1 MKAEASDK
9 NSLTLKLFGV
19 KYLVGGATAEVSA
32 TAFRG
37 RPLRLGG
44 SGGAGGSWRGG
55 RPLCLGGSGGTGGGW
70 RQGLPQRGGS
80 TGASSSAVKAGLRH
94 WTETTSTLLP
104 TWSWKVLGERD
115 KTL

>member
-1 MKAEASDK
+1 MKV
-9 NSLTLKLFGV
+9 TLLFF
-19 KYLVGGATAEVSA
+19 GGATAEASA

-44 SGGAGGSWRGG
+44 SGGTGGGWRGG
-55 RPLCLGGSGGTGGGW
+55 RPLRLGGSGGTGGCW
-70 RQGLPQRGGS
+70 RGGLPRRGGS
-80 TGASSSAVKAGLRH
+80 TGASSSAVKAGLRR

-104 TWSWKVLGERD
+104 TWSWKVLRERD

>member
-1 MKAEASDK
+1 M
-9 NSLTLKLFGV
+9 
-19 KYLVGGATAEVSA
+19 AEVSA
-32 TAFRG
+32 TAFCG

-44 SGGAGGSWRGG
+44 SGGAGGGWRGG
-55 RPLCLGGSGGTGGGW
+55 RPFRLGGSGGTGGGW
-70 RQGLPQRGGS
+70 RRGLPQRGGS

-104 TWSWKVLGERD
+104 TWSWKDLGERD